1 MHCVQEKV
9 VLALVTFALVRN
21 TIQSMK
27 KLVVGMIAVVAVIV
41 VAFVGFVG
49 FMQWVDADSATGD
62 DGVAAGY
69 SAETGGPLE
78 ASFAGEG
85 RTRSTCGVM
94 AT

>member
-1 MHCVQEKV
+1 
-9 VLALVTFALVRN
+9 
-21 TIQSMK
+21 MK

-49 FMQWVDADSATGD
+49 FMQWVDTDSVTGD
-62 DGVAAGY
+62 DGVAYGY

-85 RTRSTCGVM
+85 PHEVDVRRDGDVTVAAPTGRGTVSGGGYG
-94 AT
+94 

>member
-1 MHCVQEKV
+1 
-9 VLALVTFALVRN
+9 
-21 TIQSMK
+21 MK
-27 KLVVGMIAVVAVIV
+27 KFVIGIIAVVAVIV

-49 FMQWVDADSATGD
+49 FMQWVDADSVTGD